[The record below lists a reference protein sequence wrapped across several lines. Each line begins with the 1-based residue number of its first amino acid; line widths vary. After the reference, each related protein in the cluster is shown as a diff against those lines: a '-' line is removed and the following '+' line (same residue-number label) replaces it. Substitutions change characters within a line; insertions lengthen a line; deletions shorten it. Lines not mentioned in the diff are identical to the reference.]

1 MLYIDALLRPLNPN
15 VVLAAQALGIPKLH
29 AVLIDQVI
37 DDHDRNRRNRTET
50 ITEVAINTLTN
61 PAMYLGENIA
71 QIMAFGRLLD
81 SYTPD
86 QLRYIHSHAPSSM
99 WDYEKERKRANSGY
113 KKPDYDFGYYGG
125 KAAARLVLICTG
137 VVPKSEASGGMWSGG
152 NYSPARPTPVDLKYV
167 DELAG
172 FAINEI
178 QTFGQK
184 RGRQR
189 LYFLPKF
196 FDDRGKPLT
205 LDWLKSHPAPNYS
218 PKVFPESVA

>member
-1 MLYIDALLRPLNPN
+1 M
-15 VVLAAQALGIPKLH
+15 
-29 AVLIDQVI
+29 
-37 DDHDRNRRNRTET
+37 
-50 ITEVAINTLTN
+50 TEVAINTLTN

-99 WDYEKERKRANSGY
+99 WDYE
-113 KKPDYDFGYYGG
+113 
-125 KAAARLVLICTG
+125 
-137 VVPKSEASGGMWSGG
+137 
-152 NYSPARPTPVDLKYV
+152 YV